1 MPQIVNFAVQEG
13 LIKTIEQA
21 VAAYGLKSLA
31 GSDGEVE
38 ILEDVQAM
46 CKGYKDG
53 ESLKFTATLKA
64 AMTPESSEPADD
76 FIEAEVVA
84 EE

>member
-1 MPQIVNFAVQEG
+1 MPQIVNFAIQEG

-38 ILEDVQAM
+38 ILEDVQ
-46 CKGYKDG
+46 YKDG

-64 AMTPESSEPADD
+64 AMTPESSEPVDD